1 MEWRDS
7 PTENCEPAFTEAQ
20 RWLEEVTGKEF
31 GEKDFRSALEN
42 GLLLIDLINKIKPG
56 VIKKINR
63 LSTPIAGLD
72 NVNVFLKACGKLGL
86 KDAQLFHPGDLQDL
100 SNRVTVKQEETHR
113 RLKNVLITLYWLGRK
128 AQSNPY
134 YNGPYLDLKAFEGL
148 LGQTLTKALEESN
161 SLKKSGRDSGC
172 GDIWYSERG
181 ERLSPS
187 TIHRRDDS
195 WDSLDSFGSRS
206 LASFSSEATL
216 KGSSEGGES
225 DTESELSHTMLD
237 GSKNE
242 VSYRRSATIEPKP
255 LPSYNQFLPNKS
267 RQPVYMPAP
276 LRKKRV
282 DRNEDNRRSWA
293 SPVYTNSDGTFTSG
307 SKSQQATTCPKALL
321 EVDLSVL
328 TLQHLSQSD
337 ESDSDSE
344 DPRKLP
350 DLVVDDLAQRRFR
363 SNKSPSNPIPPVL
376 RIVAAD
382 PPKSGSEAS
391 TPASTVA
398 PAPKGHLSDHSLNL
412 DTTVA
417 SGASTKDP
425 SDTGHCTSDDED
437 DNDEERVR
445 TVPNIKKDDLYARKV
460 NLPAPSLNISFDSFL
475 PKIWTPEE
483 ELHWKRINLGSS
495 RRPWYKEF
503 QGHSRGS
510 SESEEEDFRCEKSQP
525 TIDGKP
531 TVQPG
536 LGTDVAFPE
545 KQIAQPAMTS
555 PAKNVDRGV
564 ADTSEQPSQFSI
576 LQAFQKCSSDML
588 SLEGKCKPDPTSG
601 PRILTYRQTGPVCNQ
616 GGRESTNV
624 DPDLEN
630 DDLFIRKTGAFQLH
644 PCAMEHFQTGPRD
657 VCLVEKEIVLQS
669 GETEVPDLE
678 KDDMIVRRVPNQK
691 EVPLSGAPDTYQA
704 VPFPEPSTL
713 PEAIQAKFLC
723 LPKKLPESR
732 ERTTGSRIV
741 VSSQKRKK
749 DDMLA
754 RKIGSWHNVGSAQ
767 AKCFTPGP
775 CSEEDFR
782 KWESIRDA
790 SRIRH
795 RKRQMVERLIQ
806 KLSDGEGSKSMGD
819 VNEEEVPVVQQVVF
833 EDLQKIKSQIQEQ
846 DQQWQSDLAKWKN
859 RRKSFTSDLQKKKE
873 EREDI
878 EKKVSERS
886 ERSTKTFSEMQ
897 KERENREQDPYLNS
911 QSGVGHRRLYSSNE
925 DVFGEHESAPTK
937 PALEKGYTIEVDK
950 PSSRKSEITYSM
962 RQSQKQEDHA
972 PAELKRTVQK
982 DKMNFYTNNQ
992 SDAGDSLYSSNE
1004 DVFRGKARSPTKE
1017 ATEKGYSAE
1026 RDAARSLIVEF
1037 ASGTHQSLKPQEHV
1051 PTVTKMALE
1060 EQNPDPYLNSRP
1072 NTRGTS
1078 LYSSNEDVYRG
1089 QENSSTK
1096 PALEKRNLLDED
1108 MPRSLKLELTYSSL
1122 QPQKQQDPIPS
1133 VTRSPLEEQKPA
1145 SLSTHYSVNAQSRPA
1160 RVTSSLPSSDQKTD
1174 AARITSVVTARPFG
1188 IRSKGLSTIPRPSTM
1203 DDSRR
1208 YNGVASGISKA
1219 NSVNITPFS
1228 RSTTQHHGASS
1239 VKSEE
1244 DDAEEE
1250 EKENVMPVSSKP
1262 VSYAASQNWAVG
1274 KTDVKSD
1281 PEPDL
1286 ISFSSSSVQSLPDRK
1301 VSGAQPQYSDMRVC
1315 INQTPGSSHD
1325 FGFKTTW
1332 NSTGATVKS
1341 VEGGSPAELSQL
1353 KVDDEIIAVNGTHVS
1368 KMDYSEWREAMDSAL
1383 ETGSLT
1389 MDIRRYGKEDWGRD
1403 PPSLPYSSHKTLNL
1417 TSMDTKI
1424 IGSPE
1429 NKWIDASSRSS
1440 NNAVHD
1446 SMDNLKNDFETKAVN
1461 GLQDAVDAKPR
1472 GSSGFSYNSW
1482 VYLCGGSEP
1491 AMPDLH
1497 VPSIS
1502 VSSRWSWNPEEERK
1516 RQEKWLKEQEQLL
1529 QEKHRRE
1536 QEKLKEEWEQ
1546 VQQEVEKESSKE
1558 HVLLNASNH
1567 VPITSQSPPLS
1578 SSWRAREAAVSEWMR
1593 SSDGSEEQRVRA
1605 DEEAAKAFQLEQQR
1619 KLEEEKLQLE
1629 RETRQIEESR
1639 LKFLEEQ
1646 QRRRVQ
1652 EEERQRLLE
1661 QQQREAEE
1669 RRLAAERQ
1677 RQQEEERLRQRAE
1690 EEKQRR
1696 RLEEEQERRLQVE
1709 EERRWRAE
1717 EEEKRQQA
1725 MEEEQWRRHQEEE
1738 QLHLRAQQEQHRQRA
1753 EPEKEQRSFQM
1764 NNYERPEPYGVA
1776 ANREEVD
1783 YIASNRSSLKSS
1795 PESDAPSAYRNG
1807 VHKKFGGGVAP
1818 WLLEDNV
1825 QNTRFQPEKP
1835 SSEIKTQRNQIIY
1848 QMKPVNAYQDSG
1860 RHSDNGWSST
1870 SSQRGYQKDQPQT
1883 NAELERQRIIQE
1895 MRKTTSLV
1903 NDNSWIRQRAASS
1916 SREPS
1921 SMPNTMRRGESLDNL
1936 DSSGTSSWRQTP
1948 WTNQSSSYNSLSS
1961 SQDFSRPSSIVSTS
1975 NRSYLRTPSSSLPP
1989 ASGGTGRTGSLS
2001 QASSVASTSPRT
2013 LSPTQASQPG
2023 SPQKRSVSGKKL
2035 CSYCNNNLGKG
2046 AAMIIESLGLC
2057 YHIQC
2062 FKCVACESDLGGSQ
2076 TGAEV
2081 RIRNNELYCNS
2092 CYTRF
2097 KTVRQP
2103 TPM

>member
-293 SPVYTNSDGTFTSG
+293 SPVYTNSDGTFT
-307 SKSQQATTCPKALL
+307 
-321 EVDLSVL
+321 
-328 TLQHLSQSD
+328 
-337 ESDSDSE
+337 
-344 DPRKLP
+344 R
-350 DLVVDDLAQRRFR
+350 
-363 SNKSPSNPIPPVL
+363 
-376 RIVAAD
+376 
-382 PPKSGSEAS
+382 
-391 TPASTVA
+391 
-398 PAPKGHLSDHSLNL
+398 
-412 DTTVA
+412 
-417 SGASTKDP
+417 
-425 SDTGHCTSDDED
+425 
-437 DNDEERVR
+437 
-445 TVPNIKKDDLYARKV
+445 
-460 NLPAPSLNISFDSFL
+460 
-475 PKIWTPEE
+475 
-483 ELHWKRINLGSS
+483 
-495 RRPWYKEF
+495 
-503 QGHSRGS
+503 
-510 SESEEEDFRCEKSQP
+510 
-525 TIDGKP
+525 
-531 TVQPG
+531 
-536 LGTDVAFPE
+536 
-545 KQIAQPAMTS
+545 
-555 PAKNVDRGV
+555 
-564 ADTSEQPSQFSI
+564 
-576 LQAFQKCSSDML
+576 
-588 SLEGKCKPDPTSG
+588 
-601 PRILTYRQTGPVCNQ
+601 
-616 GGRESTNV
+616 
-624 DPDLEN
+624 
-630 DDLFIRKTGAFQLH
+630 
-644 PCAMEHFQTGPRD
+644 
-657 VCLVEKEIVLQS
+657 
-669 GETEVPDLE
+669 
-678 KDDMIVRRVPNQK
+678 
-691 EVPLSGAPDTYQA
+691 
-704 VPFPEPSTL
+704 
-713 PEAIQAKFLC
+713 
-723 LPKKLPESR
+723 
-732 ERTTGSRIV
+732 
-741 VSSQKRKK
+741 
-749 DDMLA
+749 
-754 RKIGSWHNVGSAQ
+754 
-767 AKCFTPGP
+767 
-775 CSEEDFR
+775 
-782 KWESIRDA
+782 
-790 SRIRH
+790 
-795 RKRQMVERLIQ
+795 
-806 KLSDGEGSKSMGD
+806 SKSMGD

-1389 MDIRRYGKEDWGRD
+1389 MDIRRYGKE
-1403 PPSLPYSSHKTLNL
+1403 
-1417 TSMDTKI
+1417 
-1424 IGSPE
+1424 GSPE

-1472 GSSGFSYNSW
+1472 ESEPISLKNYKRRSEFFEQ
-1482 VYLCGGSEP
+1482 GGSEP